1 MARLYP
7 QGNRMKMPTT
17 CCAHLS
23 KQAVFRCAGALAAT
37 ALFLSG
43 CAGGG
48 GTTPGH
54 SPTAA
59 VPDGHY
65 RVQRGDNL
73 YRIGLRF
80 GQSVATLSAW
90 NRLSDPSQIEVGQ
103 ILRVRPTGSTA
114 TRATAQPNPRSSQ
127 INNTATDITP
137 ANRLQFQWPA
147 SGPILAQ
154 YNGTTQKGIDIGG
167 SRGTPVKAAADGKVL
182 YAGNEVRGYGNLI
195 LIRHNSSTLT
205 AYAHND
211 NLRVRKDQTV
221 KAGDTI
227 ATMGDTGTNRV
238 KLHFEIRIG
247 GKAVNPLP
255 YLPK

>member
-1 MARLYP
+1 MNNLHIHFHRITKRYF
-7 QGNRMKMPTT
+7 
-17 CCAHLS
+17 
-23 KQAVFRCAGALAAT
+23 FRYTGGLAALLLLAACAG
-37 ALFLSG
+37 SG
-43 CAGGG
+43 TSSGANA
-48 GTTPGH
+48 P
-54 SPTAA
+54 
-59 VPDGHY
+59 VPEGHY

-80 GQSVATLSAW
+80 GQSVSTLSAW
-90 NRLSDPSQIEVGQ
+90 NRLANPSQIEVGQ
-103 ILRVRPTGSTA
+103 ILRVRSHSPNRASTTPSPTRT
-114 TRATAQPNPRSSQ
+114 ATAQTNVAPS
-127 INNTATDITP
+127 
-137 ANRLQFQWPA
+137 NRLQFQWPV

-154 YNGTTQKGIDIGG
+154 YNGTTQKGIDIGC

-211 NLRVRKDQTV
+211 SLRVRKDQTV